1 MEDFDEVA
9 REIEQLENL
18 QDDLYLDDVGAEKP
32 DQSSYGR
39 GKKYIDLVPIHNMRN
54 VMSRGRARSKN
65 RHKRGGISQ
74 GIVGKVQIDSDIDL
88 DDLNVLDNW
97 DLDDEHDE
105 SVALE
110 DFILEGGS
118 GRKSSYRG
126 RGNQGLA
133 GFSKRGQFKRGGKV
147 PGTQRQFKAGKPVF
161 PDEDPDF
168 GEDQLEDMF
177 DIESKSH
184 HQQSR
189 ASLSHSSWTRD
200 PRCSGHA
207 HHSSR
212 DERGRGDV
220 DSLEQ
225 EDHRSPS
232 FIAHRKDPRLANRQL
247 SDPSETRFVP
257 ARNDP
262 RLALK
267 QPDVPGS
274 DILENTYLPARKDPR
289 LVPQQVLV
297 QHKEELDTS
306 YEHSKKDRPNTQQ
319 GEKASQLRSDPRL
332 IGKQQQD
339 LTRRRGFEY
348 KFGPTRKDPRLAAQ
362 MFELQRRDSVN
373 KSTDKASFEEADV
386 VATPQNTNSDLAPP
400 GADESNDDLD
410 LKASSEPQANR
421 RGPRSPSPPPPLS
434 GDHPSPANRKRNYSP
449 GRRSH
454 HERSLSPVRSR
465 RDRTL
470 SPRRRSSRHEHG
482 GSISPRRR
490 DRSLEWRH
498 DRRSGSRDR
507 HERSSRRDRSPS
519 PRRRRRSRL
528 SREWSMSPR
537 RDHSL
542 SPRRDRS
549 LSDRRDHSLSPR
561 GRLSSFSP
569 PHRTSVSSSRDE
581 PWAQSSPAGRLPL
594 QPHYPHMQPQQPYEV
609 MAPPLP
615 NMYTE
620 GNYGNSAP
628 PAAPYG
634 GPSSG
639 MGGPAGPGYH
649 SNYQQY
655 SYDNYYQQPPPPY
668 SGEFVTPAPQ
678 LPVWPEGRM
687 VYPDMSQP
695 PPVQMPSASGTVG
708 TLTSSSGGATVGTSA
723 CQPTVDQKSE
733 EAKKEAIKN
742 ELIQQ
747 KQTLAKQRE
756 EYVRKKMLITRELEL
771 LRDQEAELLDEKS
784 RDNDRILKENNKLQ
798 LEIQNKLKAINN
810 VIDMLTGIIGDNEEK
825 CAVKGGHKDEPKT
838 EKKKPHTPPETPPDS
853 SSSESEF
860 EDGHR
865 GADKSSTLGD
875 KRTQDDKPVYNYVH
889 YDPEIH
895 WCRVCDVFPHTAK
908 EFLNH
913 LHSAEHKEQTLE
925 RKLVDMPWHKIQ
937 ADQEI
942 PLIAGAPTK
951 RTPIKGLQFFIS
963 ATAWYCKL
971 CDVWIGDLHCAS
983 LHLKSKRHSEN
994 YSRFTEQNPHWETD
1008 WLAERETAYERSAEE
1023 RHRLKEE
1030 HNPLPPG
1037 VDQQSPLL
1045 APLNIKQ
1052 FTGYSK
1058 DTVLDT
1064 TGSVK
1069 DAKPDQKLKKSRA
1082 QHKKSKKS
1090 CITALDEKVKKN
1102 KHRKRKLKGKKL
1114 QDSSENSSSSSS
1126 STSSSSSSSGT
1137 EEGSYFENEDKS
1149 KSIHVAM
1156 RKKVMSL
1163 PLQQVSD
1170 DSFRVPFIKAPR
1182 SKWDS
1187 PEKLSDEK
1195 EDRERE
1201 DRDRIERDKLNQ
1213 KAEWQVMET
1222 EKKEK
1227 ERKSKTGSQKST
1239 GSSSDDK
1246 LIREWMSTSKDVS
1259 DSEKQLLNSLK
1270 DKLRQKQEAD
1280 KEREHEKKKDER
1292 EKNYYDSRGY
1302 YEDRRDSRRSR
1313 RRSESPLSP
1322 SYKSK
1327 RSRGSDRSPDDR
1339 RERSSRSERS
1349 EKHEGSR
1356 KSPERFSRRSPSR
1369 PESSGSKTDQ
1379 KLKEDADGKFLDK
1392 RSETEKKL
1400 ATKLEDQD
1408 EEDEEESAESKFE
1421 KQTAESAAKI
1431 MKKGKKPTVMTI
1443 PKSKLP
1449 FIGRMP
1455 ILKHFAKKKTPVG
1468 GKSGDNKAEDGDKK
1482 HLAEDPIVQAQYK
1495 LEFTNVGEKA
1505 DVGPYEPRKSRF
1517 DQKPEGAVELLPGGP
1532 KLPPKLVVP
1541 VSLGDAE
1548 SGDTAVGFDSA
1559 KLEEALVVNEVQ
1571 DMEIDEDTSN
1581 SDIAPPVI
1589 ETSPSGDI
1597 RNDEQSS
1604 PKKPLTD
1611 IPLPKDFQ
1619 DALNILFPGPEGM
1632 ENKDESLLLG
1642 SVSSQSA
1649 VIQSGPKPPSMLPS
1663 ASQMNQGQ
1671 WPQGMAHSQM
1681 VGPPMMPGHGP
1692 PPHPMQGY
1700 SGSPQIPAQMMGGGG
1715 PPMMGPMHGMHG
1727 PPAPGPASMQA
1738 PPQGLPGMYGPPG
1751 MPGPGPAYGMNGP
1764 PGPMMGHPGMQG
1776 PPQPNMIHGSPQSQ
1790 APTVHS
1796 HANESR
1802 PLPPPLPTENR
1813 SPTKTVSLKK
1823 EIPLRKQDAVGG
1835 MSADELAMLGIDA
1848 GDMAAQSF

>member
-1 MEDFDEVA
+1 V
-9 REIEQLENL
+9 
-18 QDDLYLDDVGAEKP
+18 
-32 DQSSYGR
+32 
-39 GKKYIDLVPIHNMRN
+39 KYV
-54 VMSRGRARSKN
+54 
-65 RHKRGGISQ
+65 
-74 GIVGKVQIDSDIDL
+74 
-88 DDLNVLDNW
+88 
-97 DLDDEHDE
+97 
-105 SVALE
+105 
-110 DFILEGGS
+110 
-118 GRKSSYRG
+118 
-126 RGNQGLA
+126 
-133 GFSKRGQFKRGGKV
+133 
-147 PGTQRQFKAGKPVF
+147 
-161 PDEDPDF
+161 
-168 GEDQLEDMF
+168 
-177 DIESKSH
+177 
-184 HQQSR
+184 
-189 ASLSHSSWTRD
+189 
-200 PRCSGHA
+200 
-207 HHSSR
+207 
-212 DERGRGDV
+212 
-220 DSLEQ
+220 
-225 EDHRSPS
+225 
-232 FIAHRKDPRLANRQL
+232 IA
-247 SDPSETRFVP
+247 
-257 ARNDP
+257 
-262 RLALK
+262 
-267 QPDVPGS
+267 
-274 DILENTYLPARKDPR
+274 
-289 LVPQQVLV
+289 
-297 QHKEELDTS
+297 
-306 YEHSKKDRPNTQQ
+306 
-319 GEKASQLRSDPRL
+319 
-332 IGKQQQD
+332 
-339 LTRRRGFEY
+339 
-348 KFGPTRKDPRLAAQ
+348 
-362 MFELQRRDSVN
+362 
-373 KSTDKASFEEADV
+373 
-386 VATPQNTNSDLAPP
+386 
-400 GADESNDDLD
+400 
-410 LKASSEPQANR
+410 
-421 RGPRSPSPPPPLS
+421 
-434 GDHPSPANRKRNYSP
+434 
-449 GRRSH
+449 
-454 HERSLSPVRSR
+454 
-465 RDRTL
+465 
-470 SPRRRSSRHEHG
+470 
-482 GSISPRRR
+482 
-490 DRSLEWRH
+490 
-498 DRRSGSRDR
+498 
-507 HERSSRRDRSPS
+507 
-519 PRRRRRSRL
+519 
-528 SREWSMSPR
+528 
-537 RDHSL
+537 
-542 SPRRDRS
+542 
-549 LSDRRDHSLSPR
+549 
-561 GRLSSFSP
+561 
-569 PHRTSVSSSRDE
+569 
-581 PWAQSSPAGRLPL
+581 
-594 QPHYPHMQPQQPYEV
+594 
-609 MAPPLP
+609 
-615 NMYTE
+615 
-620 GNYGNSAP
+620 
-628 PAAPYG
+628 
-634 GPSSG
+634 
-639 MGGPAGPGYH
+639 
-649 SNYQQY
+649 
-655 SYDNYYQQPPPPY
+655 
-668 SGEFVTPAPQ
+668 
-678 LPVWPEGRM
+678 
-687 VYPDMSQP
+687 
-695 PPVQMPSASGTVG
+695 
-708 TLTSSSGGATVGTSA
+708 
-723 CQPTVDQKSE
+723 
-733 EAKKEAIKN
+733 
-742 ELIQQ
+742 
-747 KQTLAKQRE
+747 
-756 EYVRKKMLITRELEL
+756 
-771 LRDQEAELLDEKS
+771 
-784 RDNDRILKENNKLQ
+784 
-798 LEIQNKLKAINN
+798 
-810 VIDMLTGIIGDNEEK
+810 
-825 CAVKGGHKDEPKT
+825 
-838 EKKKPHTPPETPPDS
+838 
-853 SSSESEF
+853 
-860 EDGHR
+860 
-865 GADKSSTLGD
+865 
-875 KRTQDDKPVYNYVH
+875 
-889 YDPEIH
+889 
-895 WCRVCDVFPHTAK
+895 
-908 EFLNH
+908 FLF
-913 LHSAEHKEQTLE
+913 LFQ
-925 RKLVDMPWHKIQ
+925 
-937 ADQEI
+937 
-942 PLIAGAPTK
+942 
-951 RTPIKGLQFFIS
+951 
-963 ATAWYCKL
+963 
-971 CDVWIGDLHCAS
+971 
-983 LHLKSKRHSEN
+983 
-994 YSRFTEQNPHWETD
+994 RFTEQNPHWETD